1 MPRFHASLPLAALVA
16 TTLLV
21 PSVLAAQDPTLAPGT
36 RDRLTTLFSDLS
48 PEEDVQIVTPSLFI
62 EAGAYRGMG
71 MDLVRVGVPGGNE
84 TVPVDFRDIRS
95 VSIRRGH
102 EIEGALWGL
111 GSGLLV
117 GGVTGLLVGGYACN
131 TPQGCSDQERSGAVR
146 YGIVF
151 GLAGAAAGYLFGRLD
166 RDWVPV
172 FP

>member
-1 MPRFHASLPLAALVA
+1 MRPSLAPL
-16 TTLLV
+16 LLV
-21 PSVLAAQDPTLAPGT
+21 TALAWLLAPRAISAQDPTLDPGT

-62 EAGAYRGMG
+62 EEGAYRGLG
-71 MDLVRVGVPGGNE
+71 TDVVRVGVPGGSQ

-95 VSIRRGH
+95 VSVRRGH
-102 EIEGALWGL
+102 AVKGALWGL
-111 GSGLLV
+111 GSGALV
-117 GGVTGLLVGGYACN
+117 GGFTGFVVGGYSCN
-131 TPQGCSDQERSGAVR
+131 TPQGCNDLERRGAVR

-151 GLAGAAAGYLFGRLD
+151 GIVGAAAGYVLGRMD